1 MRALIRNEA
10 SDVELREVPTPTLQ
24 ESTDVRIGVRS
35 AGICMT
41 DLAIVKGAFGGTTP
55 RILGHE
61 IAGEVLETGAAVREL
76 KAGDRVALQPTI
88 SCGQCPACREGNWH
102 LCPNRRFVGLDVD
115 GGYAEHLVV
124 PAANL
129 VKIPPEVSFRHA
141 CMVEPVACV
150 LHAVQCFGGLPR
162 KGVIITGAGSSAY
175 LFAQVLISMGVPRE
189 KILVSGRRDA
199 RLAIMENLE
208 VQTLDARHESLGDKS
223 NAVFGKGGPD
233 ILVDLTGDPDL
244 LKGSLDIIARKGTL
258 FIYDFLGAEIP
269 FHFGMLQ
276 LREITIRTS
285 TGCPGTIPQ
294 ALALMASRQV
304 DVSPLITHIF
314 LPSRMREAFLQL
326 SEKAPAHMKSIIEFG
341 TS

>member
-1 MRALIRNEA
+1 MKALIRNET
-10 SDVELREVPTPTLQ
+10 SQVEVRDVPTPSLKG
-24 ESTDVRIGVRS
+24 SADVRIGVKS

-41 DLAIVKGAFGGTTP
+41 DLAILKGAFGGTTP

-61 IAGEVLETGAAVREL
+61 VAGEVLETGSAVREL
-76 KAGDRVALQPTI
+76 KVGDRVALQPTI
-88 SCGQCPACREGNWH
+88 SCGQCPACQEGNWH

-124 PAANL
+124 PSANC
-129 VKIPPEVSFRHA
+129 VKIPPEVSFRDA

-150 LHAVQCFGGLPR
+150 LHAVRCFGALPR
-162 KGVIITGAGSSAY
+162 GVIITGAGSSAY
-175 LFAQVLISMGVPRE
+175 LFAKVLISMGVPLE

-199 RLAIMENLE
+199 RLAIMEDLG
-208 VQTLDARHESLGDKS
+208 VHTLDARHESLGERS
-223 NAVFGKGGPD
+223 IAVFGKGGPD
-233 ILVDLTGDPDL
+233 VLVDQTGDPDL
-244 LKGSLDIIARKGTL
+244 LKASLDIIARKGTL

-304 DVSPLITHIF
+304 DVSPLITHVF
-314 LPSRMREAFLQL
+314 PQSGMKEAFLQL
-326 SEKAPAHMKSIIEFG
+326 SEKAPAHIKSIIEFG
-341 TS
+341 GS

>member
-1 MRALIRNEA
+1 MKALIRNEA
-10 SDVELREVPTPTLQ
+10 SQVEVRDMPTPSLKGPA
-24 ESTDVRIGVRS
+24 EVRVGVKS

-61 IAGEVLETGAAVREL
+61 IAGEVLETGNAVREL
-76 KAGDRVALQPTI
+76 APGDRVALQPTI
-88 SCGQCPACREGNWH
+88 SCGECPACHEGNWH

-124 PAANL
+124 PSANL

-150 LHAVQCFGGLPR
+150 LHAVHCFGGLPR
-162 KGVIITGAGSSAY
+162 GVIITGAGSSAY
-175 LFAQVLISMGVPRE
+175 LFAQVLISMGVLRE

-199 RLAIMENLE
+199 RLAIMESIG
-208 VQTLDARHESLGDKS
+208 VHTSDARYESLGEKS
-223 NAVFGKGGPD
+223 TKVFGKGGPD
-233 ILVDLTGDPDL
+233 VLIDLTGDPDL
-244 LKGSLDIIARKGTL
+244 LKSSLDIVARKGTL

-276 LREITIRTS
+276 LREITLRTS
-285 TGCPGTIPQ
+285 TGCPEAIAP
-294 ALALMASRQV
+294 ALALMASGAV
-304 DVSPLITHIF
+304 DVSPLITHVF
-314 LPSRMREAFLQL
+314 PPSGMKEAFLQL
-326 SEKAPAHMKSIIEFG
+326 SEKAPGHIKSIIEFSG
-341 TS
+341 S

>member
-1 MRALIRNEA
+1 VKALVRTAAN
-10 SDVELREVPTPTLQ
+10 DVELRDVASPALREP
-24 ESTDVRIGVRS
+24 SDVRVGVKS

-41 DLAIVKGAFGGTTP
+41 DLAIVKGAFGGTVP

-61 IAGEVLETGAAVREL
+61 ITGEVLETGAAAGEL
-76 KAGDRVALQPTI
+76 KPGDRVALQPTI
-88 SCGQCPACREGNWH
+88 PCGQCPACREGNWH

-115 GGYAEHLVV
+115 GGYAEQLIV

-129 VKIPPEVSFRHA
+129 VKVPPEVPFRHA

-150 LHAVQCFGGLPR
+150 LHAVECFGGLPR

-199 RLAIMENLE
+199 RLAIMDGLG
-208 VQTLDARHESLGDKS
+208 VHTLDARRQSLAEGS
-223 NAVFGKGGPD
+223 LAAFGNGGPD
-233 ILVDLTGDPDL
+233 IIVDQTGDPDL

-258 FIYDFLGAEIP
+258 FIYDFLGAAIP

-285 TGCPGTIPQ
+285 TGCPGTIPR

-304 DVSPLITHIF
+304 DVSPLITHVF
-314 LPSRMREAFLQL
+314 PPSGMREAFAQL
-326 SEKAPAHMKSIIEFG
+326 TEKAPAHVKSVIEFG
-341 TS
+341 P